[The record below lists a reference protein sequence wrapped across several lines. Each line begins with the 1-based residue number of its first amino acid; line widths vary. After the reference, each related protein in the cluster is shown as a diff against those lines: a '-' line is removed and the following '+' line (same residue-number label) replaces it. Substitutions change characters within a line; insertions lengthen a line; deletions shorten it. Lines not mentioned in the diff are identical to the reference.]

1 MENEA
6 NAGAKSASKAERR
19 KEPRHKV
26 DGSAIL
32 HLLTLGIKMP
42 GRVLD
47 LSLGG
52 CALRTVD
59 PFVLGIYRRVEVEF
73 QIEGLPFRLAGVT
86 QSIHDRNTIGIRFLN
101 LSERK
106 REQVLQLIEE
116 LKEHLKAE
124 AAANKRTPGASTS
137 EDSGTGR

>member
-1 MENEA
+1 MENES
-6 NAGAKSASKAERR
+6 GGKSANKAERR
-19 KEPRHKV
+19 REARHKV

-86 QSIHDRNTIGIRFLN
+86 QSIHDQRTLGIRFLN

-106 REQVLQLIEE
+106 REQLLQLIEE
-116 LKEHLKAE
+116 MEEHLKAQ
-124 AAANKRTPGASTS
+124 AAANEPRVPPN
-137 EDSGTGR
+137 ESGPAV

>member
-1 MENEA
+1 
-6 NAGAKSASKAERR
+6 
-19 KEPRHKV
+19 
-26 DGSAIL
+26 
-32 HLLTLGIKMP
+32 MP

-47 LSLGG
+47 LSIGG

-116 LKEHLKAE
+116 MEEHLKSQ
-124 AAANKRTPGASTS
+124 AAASDSSTETQPPEDDSAASRTRT
-137 EDSGTGR
+137 